1 MCKDEK
7 IKRLE
12 RNMKFCKDFS
22 QANHFR
28 PLFIY
33 YYKQKINK
41 LKGADKN
48 A

>member
-1 MCKDEK
+1 MSKDEK
-7 IKRLE
+7 IKKLE

-22 QANHFR
+22 HTNNFK

-33 YYKQKINK
+33 YYKEKINK